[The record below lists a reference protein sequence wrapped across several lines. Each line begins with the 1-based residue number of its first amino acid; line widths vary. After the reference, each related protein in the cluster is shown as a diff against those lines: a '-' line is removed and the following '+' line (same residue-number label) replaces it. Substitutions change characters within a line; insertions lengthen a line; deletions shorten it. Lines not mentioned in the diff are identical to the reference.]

1 MKTRAKYKEYI
12 LDATLILIIV
22 QSGRICIN
30 NILSNQL
37 RLSLSNFM
45 VTTAISFTLTIIFL
59 LLVLKNNKKFNIPH
73 LKIANMFDQKNNN
86 IIIKILCII
95 TGAIVCLLPY
105 FKGGYTLYN
114 IEKIIL
120 FTIII
125 PVFEELIFREY
136 IWNYL
141 YNFSKNISK
150 IFISTT
156 LLYAIFQFGYVDI
169 IIKYMKLSYSTSY
182 LIDIINLVTIRGIII
197 GGILN
202 FIKVKLKDINICILV
217 HILINILIF

>member
-1 MKTRAKYKEYI
+1 MKTRAKSREYI
-12 LDATLILIIV
+12 LDVILILLIL
-22 QSGRICIN
+22 QLGRIYIN
-30 NILSNQL
+30 NILSSQL

-45 VTTAISFTLTIIFL
+45 ITTVISFILTIIFL

-73 LKIANMFDQKNNN
+73 LKIVNMFDQKVNSIRKLLG
-86 IIIKILCII
+86 IIIG
-95 TGAIVCLLPY
+95 TIVCLLPY

>member
-22 QSGRICIN
+22 QLGRICIN

-86 IIIKILCII
+86 IIKILCII

-125 PVFEELIFREY
+125 PVFEELVFREY